1 MYEGQYM
8 CEAATCPLSRL
19 AVELVSIKPHGSAGN
34 SISVSCSGCRP
45 FLGPPVSM
53 SVWKRLVLASGLIM
67 FILVSCPISSAL
79 LGVKDLRLLFL
90 AGVTWNEKPAGAIAK
105 R

>member
-1 MYEGQYM
+1 MYSLHPP
-8 CEAATCPLSRL
+8 PLVLLWRQ
-19 AVELVSIKPHGSAGN
+19 AGSIKPPT
-34 SISVSCSGCRP
+34 SVAIASLYLSEPAALVPG
-45 FLGPPVSM
+45 LPVSM
-53 SVWKRLVLASGLIM
+53 SVWNRLVLASGLIM